1 MSGSD
6 PKVVAIDGPAGAG
19 KSTVARRVADALG
32 YRLVD
37 TGALYRVVAYEALRR
52 DLPLDDGEAVAEVAR
67 ELEFRYE
74 VREGDEVLCFDGRT
88 AGDEIRTP
96 EVSDATSRV
105 SSLPEVRE
113 ALLDVQRKLGRRGP
127 SVLEGRDIGTVVF
140 PDAEAKIFLTASPEE
155 RARRRLEDLEADS
168 DPPDYHE
175 VLADIR
181 ERDRRDR
188 NRDNAPLKRAD
199 DAVVVDSTD
208 LDIDEVVDRILEAVD
223 D

>member
-1 MSGSD
+1 MSSAD
-6 PKVVAIDGPAGAG
+6 SRVVAIDGPAGAG

-37 TGALYRVVAYEALRR
+37 TGALYRVVAHEALEREVA
-52 DLPLDDGEAVAEVAR
+52 LDDGEAVAEIAR
-67 ELEFRYE
+67 DLEFRY
-74 VREGDEVLCFDGRT
+74 VSRGGDEVLMYDGRR
-88 AGDEIRTP
+88 AGEEIRTP

-113 ALLDVQRKLGRRGP
+113 ALLDVQRELGRRGP

-140 PDAEAKIFLTASPEE
+140 PEADTKIFLTASPEE
-155 RARRRLEDLEADS
+155 RARRRLADLEAEANEPSYDQ
-168 DPPDYHE
+168 

-188 NRDNAPLKRAD
+188 NRDVAPLEKAD

-208 LDIDEVVDRILEAVD
+208 LTVDEVVDRILEVVEQ
-223 D
+223 